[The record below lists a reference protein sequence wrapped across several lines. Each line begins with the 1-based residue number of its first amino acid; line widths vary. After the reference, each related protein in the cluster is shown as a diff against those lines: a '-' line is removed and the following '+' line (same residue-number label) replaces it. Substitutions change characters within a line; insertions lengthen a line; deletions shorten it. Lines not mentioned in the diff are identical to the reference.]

1 MALRCLLFSS
11 DEGTAEPILQVLAG
25 LEVEGELCSE
35 AVAAVEKVS
44 QQNFQIVIIDWD
56 KQPEAALLLSSAR
69 ERKAAERPL
78 TLAMV
83 SDDLSVPKALQ
94 AGANSILRKPLLA
107 NQIKD
112 TLTTARDLLRA
123 KQESA
128 SNALAAAAGATGAG
142 AAPASISTLPAN
154 LEQAKERNLRGG
166 EFLVSAPPAPGGQ
179 FVIDSDVHEF
189 RGSSSIEKDLEPV
202 AASVESVEEEEKPAP
217 PPETGEVRGLE
228 WYLKTRAGIVP
239 QASATAAAQASAQVS
254 APAAPPKPELLG
266 YDQTPSFS
274 SSSSL
279 APTASSPA
287 RFASA
292 PSDDSEA
299 AAALG
304 ENSNTPS
311 ISVKNDQQNQE
322 QKKEAELFAYITR
335 GSGESEESPRP
346 RFRLRGAII
355 GALALAS
362 LAIAAAPQ
370 APWHSSVQGAW
381 AHGRQ
386 TIHAWLNPQLVTT
399 PQAPIAHED
408 FGRAGDE
415 YKLPVTENIPDA
427 TTDASQIQV
436 VPAVD
441 PTVKKPNLMGGN
453 VMPAGT
459 VDAAGVTPTDQ
470 TPAPAASVPGN
481 QVPQSN
487 PVTVQPS
494 SGPAAGGTSMSS
506 GSTLPGSTP
515 GGSASPVSAS
525 PISTSPVSTPPS
537 GPALAAPAT
546 AQPTRSDPP
555 AVVFPSPVS
564 VSSVSSVPSVPAQPA
579 PKNQSPQ
586 SAASPA
592 NVPSSLKSQMAS
604 TTPEASGNRPVES
617 AMPSIEPVVVGEAAE
632 RALLTDQP
640 APSYPANSS
649 GQPGMVVLQVLIG
662 RDGTVQ
668 DAKFLQGS
676 LGFARAAIDGVKRWK
691 FKPYTM
697 NGRPV
702 QVQTSLTIGFK
713 PAS

>member
-1 MALRCLLFSS
+1 VRAAESPVKPAPI
-11 DEGTAEPILQVLAG
+11 TAT
-25 LEVEGELCSE
+25 ST
-35 AVAAVEKVS
+35 
-44 QQNFQIVIIDWD
+44 
-56 KQPEAALLLSSAR
+56 
-69 ERKAAERPL
+69 KAAERPL

-399 PQAPIAHED
+399 PQAPI
-408 FGRAGDE
+408 
-415 YKLPVTENIPDA
+415 
-427 TTDASQIQV
+427 
-436 VPAVD
+436 
-441 PTVKKPNLMGGN
+441 
-453 VMPAGT
+453 
-459 VDAAGVTPTDQ
+459 
-470 TPAPAASVPGN
+470 
-481 QVPQSN
+481 
-487 PVTVQPS
+487 
-494 SGPAAGGTSMSS
+494 
-506 GSTLPGSTP
+506 
-515 GGSASPVSAS
+515 
-525 PISTSPVSTPPS
+525 
-537 GPALAAPAT
+537 
-546 AQPTRSDPP
+546 
-555 AVVFPSPVS
+555 
-564 VSSVSSVPSVPAQPA
+564 
-579 PKNQSPQ
+579 
-586 SAASPA
+586 
-592 NVPSSLKSQMAS
+592 SSLKSQMAS
-604 TTPEASGNRPVES
+604 STPDAGGNRPVES
-617 AMPSIEPVVVGEAAE
+617 AMPSIEPVVVAEGAE
-632 RALLTDQP
+632 RGLLSDQP
-640 APSYPANSS
+640 AVPYPASAK
-649 GQPGMVVLQVLIG
+649 GQQGTVVLQVLIG

-676 LGFARAAIDGVKRWK
+676 LAFARGAIDGVKQWK
-691 FKPYTM
+691 FKPYLM

-702 QVQTSLTIGFK
+702 SVQTLMTLSFK

>member
-487 PVTVQPS
+487 PVTVQPA

-506 GSTLPGSTP
+506 
-515 GGSASPVSAS
+515 
-525 PISTSPVSTPPS
+525 SPVSTPPS
-537 GPALAAPAT
+537 GPALAAPAA
-546 AQPTRSDPP
+546 AQPSHSDPP
-555 AVVFPSPVS
+555 AVVFPSSVS
-564 VSSVSSVPSVPAQPA
+564 VSSASSVPSVPAQPA
-579 PKNQSPQ
+579 PKNQQ
-586 SAASPA
+586 SQYAASSG

-668 DAKFLQGS
+668 YAKFLQGS